1 MRSLHNVDPPEPLV
15 MCRLQAR
22 VVLDTPSV
30 PSKMPRSAYQLW
42 MKQSGPEILKKLG
55 GTFTNV
61 GERSKLLSVEW
72 KKVSEEERTRYRSP
86 HYVHGLTCVMPFVY
100 PIA

>member
-1 MRSLHNVDPPEPLV
+1 MHNVDPPEALV
-15 MCRLQAR
+15 IRRLQAR
-22 VVLDTPSV
+22 VILDTPSV

-42 MKQSGPEILKKLG
+42 MKQTGPEILKKLG
-55 GTFTNV
+55 GTFANV

-72 KKVSEEERTRYRSP
+72 KKVSEEERSRYKSP
-86 HYVHGLTCVMPFVY
+86 HHVHGLRCFMTFIH

>member
-1 MRSLHNVDPPEPLV
+1 MSLLHSVDPPEPLV
-15 MCRLQAR
+15 MRRLQAR

-72 KKVSEEERTRYRSP
+72 KKVSEEERSRYESP
-86 HYVHGLTCVMPFVY
+86 HHVHGPLCVMTVVHA
-100 PIA
+100 IV